1 MMLDPTFETYWSVV
15 VRISYLKL
23 VWNVAQ
29 DEDVFMST
37 FAVVENLRNVFFF
50 GRTVH
55 YASL

>member
-1 MMLDPTFETYWSVV
+1 MLDPTFETYWSVV

-29 DEDVFMST
+29 DENVSMST
-37 FAVVENLRNVFFF
+37 FAVVENLRNVLFF